1 MMIFRSFVPLMLVI
15 GQYTIA
21 SEIRMS
27 GPVSKH
33 PPPRINPSTEMSR
46 LSLTSSSLRKP
57 KLDGN
62 LCREAEHRISIQDLS
77 STSQHG
83 PSQGTG
89 LARPE
94 LNSCSPQSTCTPTR
108 QIISTDSAP
117 PRQGGCLASYRRLPC
132 VVQLAIPIIVGC
144 FITLFVTAII
154 SDMRHSK
161 NK

>member
-1 MMIFRSFVPLMLVI
+1 VI

-62 LCREAEHRISIQDLS
+62 LCREA
-77 STSQHG
+77 
-83 PSQGTG
+83 GTG

-94 LNSCSPQSTCTPTR
+94 VNSCSPQSTCTPTR

-132 VVQLAIPIIVGC
+132 VVQLAIPIILSLVICDIRRTSNIEGAKDLGPKE
-144 FITLFVTAII
+144 INVL
-154 SDMRHSK
+154 SDSSSKMHSIYVY
-161 NK
+161 NHTRLTS

>member
-83 PSQGTG
+83 PSQG
-89 LARPE
+89 LA
-94 LNSCSPQSTCTPTR
+94 
-108 QIISTDSAP
+108 
-117 PRQGGCLASYRRLPC
+117 
-132 VVQLAIPIIVGC
+132 
-144 FITLFVTAII
+144 
-154 SDMRHSK
+154 
-161 NK
+161 

>member
-1 MMIFRSFVPLMLVI
+1 
-15 GQYTIA
+15 
-21 SEIRMS
+21 MS